1 MDRRMAVSW
10 LAAAAAL
17 LVLAAAAFWGG
28 AALRTVVAPTGATAF
43 AAEGEEAEQPTY
55 PGPEAYAEKIVLDDQ
70 EQGIVVLGA
79 NQPLRIR
86 TSAGG
91 FTGYERAMVV
101 VNRLNGGLWAGL
113 QADQI
118 QAAAYN
124 GEQVVTGAGANLITV
139 NQAEADIRDLTRE
152 QLADIWAA
160 NLRVAVDAAWQTP
173 APDEGEPAE
182 EEFLEQPAEDEPIEQ
197 PPAEEEPGE
206 QPPTEETAEAEPGEE
221 QPPAG
226 DEEAEEPTVAVEE
239 WQPEEPYKDKIV
251 PIVSFGE
258 GARLGIARVN
268 GPQSAVDQVQ
278 AVAQLETSYKDYV
291 DIEIYVPISTKVP
304 GRTLDRVQGVGV
316 TGVGDLRIR

>member
-10 LAAAAAL
+10 LTAAAAL
-17 LVLAAAAFWGG
+17 LALAAAAFWGG
-28 AALRTVVAPTGATAF
+28 AALRAVVAPVGSVVF
-43 AAEGEEAEQPTY
+43 AAEGEQPTY
-55 PGPEAYAEKIVLDDQ
+55 PGPEAYAEKIVLDGQ

-79 NQPLRIR
+79 NQPLQIE

-101 VNRLNGGLWAGL
+101 VNRLNNGLEAGL
-113 QADQI
+113 QAEQI
-118 QAAAYN
+118 QATAYN
-124 GEQVVTGAGANLITV
+124 GEQVVTGAGTNLITV
-139 NQAEADIRDLTRE
+139 NQAEADIRDLSRS

-182 EEFLEQPAEDEPIEQ
+182 EEFVEQ
-197 PPAEEEPGE
+197 PPA
-206 QPPTEETAEAEPGEE
+206 EETAEAEPSEE

-226 DEEAEEPTVAVEE
+226 EEEAEEPTVAVEE
-239 WQPEEPYKDKIV
+239 WQPEEPYKNKIV
-251 PIVSFGE
+251 AIVSFGE

-268 GPQSAVDQVQ
+268 GPESAVDRVQ

-304 GRTLDRVQGVGV
+304 GRILDRVQGVGV

>member
-43 AAEGEEAEQPTY
+43 AAEAEQPTY
-55 PGPEAYAEKIVLDDQ
+55 PGPEAYAEKIVLDGQ
-70 EQGIVVLGA
+70 EQGIVVLDA

-86 TSAGG
+86 TSVGG

-101 VNRLNGGLWAGL
+101 VNRLNSGLEAGL
-113 QADQI
+113 QGEQI
-118 QAAAYN
+118 QAEQYN
-124 GEQVVTGAGANLITV
+124 GEWVVTGAGTNLITV
-139 NQAEADIRDLTRE
+139 NQAEADIRDLSRS

-182 EEFLEQPAEDEPIEQ
+182 GEFL
-197 PPAEEEPGE
+197 E
-206 QPPTEETAEAEPGEE
+206 QPPTEEIAETEPSEE

-226 DEEAEEPTVAVEE
+226 EEEAEEPTVAVEE

-251 PIVSFGE
+251 AIVSFGE

-268 GPQSAVDQVQ
+268 GPESAVDRVQ
-278 AVAQLETSYKDYV
+278 AVAQLETSYEDYV

-304 GRTLDRVQGVGV
+304 GKILDRVQGVGV

>member
-1 MDRRMAVSW
+1 MDRRIAVSW
-10 LAAAAAL
+10 LAAGAAL
-17 LVLAAAAFWGG
+17 LVLTAAAFWGG
-28 AALRTVVAPTGATAF
+28 AALRTVVAPAGPVAF

-55 PGPEAYAEKIVLDDQ
+55 PGPEAYTEKIVLDDQ

-101 VNRLNGGLWAGL
+101 VNRLNNGLEAGL

-118 QAAAYN
+118 QAATYN
-124 GEQVVTGAGANLITV
+124 GEQVVTGAGNNIITV
-139 NQAEADIRDLTRE
+139 NQAEAAIRDLTRS

-173 APDEGEPAE
+173 APDESEPAE
-182 EEFLEQPAEDEPIEQ
+182 EELVEQ
-197 PPAEEEPGE
+197 PAEEEPVGQPAAEE
-206 QPPTEETAEAEPGEE
+206 QPPTEEVAEAEPSEE
-221 QPPAG
+221 QPPAS
-226 DEEAEEPTVAVEE
+226 EEEVEEPTVASEE

-258 GARLGIARVN
+258 GARLGIARIN
-268 GPQSAVDQVQ
+268 GPESAVDRVQ
-278 AVAQLETSYKDYV
+278 AVAQLETSYKDFLDV
-291 DIEIYVPISTKVP
+291 EVYVPISTKVP
-304 GRTLDRVQGVGV
+304 GQTLARVQGVGI
-316 TGVGDLRIR
+316 TGVGDLRIK

>member
-1 MDRRMAVSW
+1 MDRRMALSW
-10 LAAAAAL
+10 LAAATAL

-43 AAEGEEAEQPTY
+43 AAEGEQPTY
-55 PGPEAYAEKIVLDDQ
+55 PGPEAYAEKTVLDGQ

-101 VNRLNGGLWAGL
+101 VNRLNNGLVAGL

-124 GEQVVTGAGANLITV
+124 GEQVVTGAGTNIITV
-139 NQAEADIRDLTRE
+139 NQAEADIRDLSRS

-173 APDEGEPAE
+173 APDESEPAE
-182 EEFLEQPAEDEPIEQ
+182 EEFL
-197 PPAEEEPGE
+197 E
-206 QPPTEETAEAEPGEE
+206 QPPTEETAEAEPSEE

-226 DEEAEEPTVAVEE
+226 EEEAEEPAVAVEE

-251 PIVSFGE
+251 AIVSLGE

-268 GPQSAVDQVQ
+268 GPQSAVDRVQ
-278 AVAQLETSYKDYV
+278 AVAQLETSYKDYLDV
-291 DIEIYVPISTKVP
+291 EIYVPISTKVP
-304 GRTLDRVQGVGV
+304 GQILDRVQGVGV
-316 TGVGDLRIR
+316 TGVGDLQIR

>member
-1 MDRRMAVSW
+1 MDRRMTVSW
-10 LAAAAAL
+10 LAAGAVV

-28 AALRTVVAPTGATAF
+28 AALRAVVAPAGATAF
-43 AAEGEEAEQPTY
+43 AAEGEQPAY
-55 PGPEAYAEKIVLDDQ
+55 PGPEAYAEEVVLDG
-70 EQGIVVLGA
+70 EGHGIVVLGD

-91 FTGYERAMVV
+91 FTGYERALVV
-101 VNRLNGGLWAGL
+101 VSRLNSSLAAGL
-113 QADQI
+113 QGEQI
-118 QAAAYN
+118 QAQQYN
-124 GEQVVTGAGANLITV
+124 GEWVVTGAGTNLITV
-139 NQAEADIRDLTRE
+139 NQAEADIRDLSRS

-173 APDEGEPAE
+173 PPAESETAE
-182 EEFLEQPAEDEPIEQ
+182 EEFVEQPAEETAEQ
-197 PPAEEEPGE
+197 PPIEEV
-206 QPPTEETAEAEPGEE
+206 AEAETSEE

-226 DEEAEEPTVAVEE
+226 EEEAEEPTVAVEE

-268 GPQSAVDQVQ
+268 GPQSALDRVQ
-278 AVAQLETSYKDYV
+278 AVAQLETSYKNYLDV
-291 DIEIYVPISTKVP
+291 EIYVPISTKKP
-304 GRTLDRVQGVGV
+304 GQILTRIQGVGI

>member
-43 AAEGEEAEQPTY
+43 AAEAEQPTY

-86 TSAGG
+86 TSAAG

-101 VNRLNGGLWAGL
+101 VNRLNSGLEAGL

-124 GEQVVTGAGANLITV
+124 GEQVVTGAGTNLITV
-139 NQAEADIRDLTRE
+139 NQAEADIRDLTRS

-173 APDEGEPAE
+173 APAESEPAWH
-182 EEFLEQPAEDEPIEQ
+182 EPV
-197 PPAEEEPGE
+197 EP
-206 QPPTEETAEAEPGEE
+206 PPTEEVAEAETSGEQPLAGEE
-221 QPPAG
+221 
-226 DEEAEEPTVAVEE
+226 ETEEPTVAVEE

-251 PIVSFGE
+251 AIVSFGE

-268 GPQSAVDQVQ
+268 GPESAVDRVQ
-278 AVAQLETSYKDYV
+278 AVAQLETSFKDYV

-304 GRTLDRVQGVGV
+304 GRILDRVQGVGV

>member
-1 MDRRMAVSW
+1 
-10 LAAAAAL
+10 
-17 LVLAAAAFWGG
+17 
-28 AALRTVVAPTGATAF
+28 VVAPTGATAF

-91 FTGYERAMVV
+91 FTGYERALIV
-101 VNRLNGGLWAGL
+101 VNRLNDGLTAGL
-113 QADQI
+113 QSEQI
-118 QAAAYN
+118 QAEEHN
-124 GEQVVTGAGANLITV
+124 GEWVVTGAGNNLITV
-139 NQAEADIRDLTRE
+139 NQAEADIRDLSRS

-182 EEFLEQPAEDEPIEQ
+182 EEFVEQPAEEEPVEQ
-197 PPAEEEPGE
+197 PPAEE
-206 QPPTEETAEAEPGEE
+206 QPPTEEVAEAEPSEE

-226 DEEAEEPTVAVEE
+226 EEETEEPTVAVEE

-304 GRTLDRVQGVGV
+304 GRILDRVQGVGV

>member
-1 MDRRMAVSW
+1 MDRRIAVSW

-17 LVLAAAAFWGG
+17 LVLMAAAFWGG
-28 AALRTVVAPTGATAF
+28 AALRAVVAPTGATAF
-43 AAEGEEAEQPTY
+43 AAEGDEAEQPAY
-55 PGPEAYAEKIVLDDQ
+55 PGPEAYAEKIVMDGD
-70 EQGIVVLGA
+70 EHGIVVLGA

-101 VNRLNGGLWAGL
+101 VNRLNSGLEAGL

-118 QAAAYN
+118 QAAAYD
-124 GEQVVTGAGANLITV
+124 GEQVVTGAGSNLITV
-139 NQAEADIRDLTRE
+139 NQSEADIRDLTRE

-160 NLRVAVDAAWQTP
+160 NLRVAVNAVWQTP
-173 APDEGEPAE
+173 PPAEAEPVEGEAVAE
-182 EEFLEQPAEDEPIEQ
+182 EPAEQ
-197 PPAEEEPGE
+197 PPAEGEAAE
-206 QPPTEETAEAEPGEE
+206 QPSAEEGAEAEPSEE

-226 DEEAEEPTVAVEE
+226 EEETEEPTVASEE
-239 WQPEEPYKDKIV
+239 WQPEESYKDKIV

-258 GARLGIARVN
+258 GAHLGIARVN

-278 AVAQLETSYKDYV
+278 AVAQLDTSYKDYV

-304 GRTLDRVQGVGV
+304 GQTLSRVQGVGV

>member
-28 AALRTVVAPTGATAF
+28 AALRTVVAPTGAAAF
-43 AAEGEEAEQPTY
+43 AE
-55 PGPEAYAEKIVLDDQ
+55 VLDDQ

-101 VNRLNGGLWAGL
+101 VNRLNNGLTAGL

-124 GEQVVTGAGANLITV
+124 GEQVVIGAGTNLITV
-139 NQAEADIRDLTRE
+139 NQAEADIRDLSRS

-173 APDEGEPAE
+173 APDELEPAQ
-182 EEFLEQPAEDEPIEQ
+182 EEFL
-197 PPAEEEPGE
+197 E
-206 QPPTEETAEAEPGEE
+206 QPPTEETAEAGPSEE

-226 DEEAEEPTVAVEE
+226 EEEAEEPTVAVEE
-239 WQPEEPYKDKIV
+239 WQPQEPYKEKIV
-251 PIVSFGE
+251 AIVSFGE

-268 GPQSAVDQVQ
+268 GPQSAVDRVQ
-278 AVAQLETSYKDYV
+278 AVAQFETSFKDYV

-304 GRTLDRVQGVGV
+304 GQTLARVQGVGI